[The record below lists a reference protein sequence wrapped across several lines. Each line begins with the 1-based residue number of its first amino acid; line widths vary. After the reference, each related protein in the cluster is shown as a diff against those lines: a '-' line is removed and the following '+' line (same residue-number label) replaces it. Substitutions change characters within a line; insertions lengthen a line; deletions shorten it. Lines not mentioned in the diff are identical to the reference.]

1 MLGEFIQEKEV
12 LSMAKKDWPEY
23 INICIIYRIVTLFFS
38 TVVYVAMSV
47 FYEDKTGYK
56 FVVIG
61 MLASCL
67 DL

>member
-1 MLGEFIQEKEV
+1 
-12 LSMAKKDWPEY
+12 MAKKDWSEY

-47 FYEDKTGYK
+47 FYEDRTGYK

-61 MLASCL
+61 MHHVS
-67 DL
+67 

>member
-1 MLGEFIQEKEV
+1 MVKREMLGEFIQEKEV

-56 FVVIG
+56 
-61 MLASCL
+61 LL
-67 DL
+67 

>member
-1 MLGEFIQEKEV
+1 MLEGFIRQKGV
-12 LSMAKKDWPEY
+12 LSMAKKDWSEY

-47 FYEDKTGYK
+47 FYEDRTGYK

-61 MLASCL
+61 MHHVS
-67 DL
+67 